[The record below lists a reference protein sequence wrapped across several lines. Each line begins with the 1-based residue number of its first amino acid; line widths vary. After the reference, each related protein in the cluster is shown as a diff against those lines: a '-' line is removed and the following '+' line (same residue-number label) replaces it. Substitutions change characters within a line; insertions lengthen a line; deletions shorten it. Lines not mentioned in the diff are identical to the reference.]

1 MEDVY
6 ALLAALRGR
15 YNQREIAEAL
25 GVTTRTLR
33 RWEAK
38 ETEPPQFL
46 ADALHKLLTANPE
59 PDVPPGK
66 RAFKRRGNWTREQL
80 LLTFHFYCQ
89 TPFGQFHSKNKKVI
103 DLAQLIGRSPGAVA
117 MKCVNF
123 ASLDPAIR
131 DSGRSGLSNASA
143 LDREVWDEFH
153 SNWERLVEECEAL
166 HTHLSRDRDDQASS
180 HIEAELTIADFTG
193 EVRTALVK
201 QRLKQAFFR
210 RSVLSSYGEKCCI
223 SGVGDKHFLV
233 ASHIVA
239 WKDDASI
246 RLHPGNGLCLSVIHD
261 RAFDKHLFSLTNDHR
276 VLLSEQLRRTK
287 DAFLR
292 QVFWPIEDTQI
303 TLPEKF
309 VPEMSFVERHR
320 QIMLSG
326 A

>member
-1 MEDVY
+1 MEDIY
-6 ALLAALRGR
+6 SLLASLRGR

-46 ADALHKLLTANPE
+46 ADALHQLLNSLSE
-59 PDVPPGK
+59 PAVTPGK
-66 RAFKRRGNWTREQL
+66 RAFKRSGNWTREQL
-80 LLTFHFYCQ
+80 LLAFHFYCQ
-89 TPFGQFHSKNKKVI
+89 TPFGQFHSKNKNVI
-103 DLAQLIGRSPGAVA
+103 NLAELIGRSPGAVA

-143 LDREVWDEFH
+143 LDRVIWNEFH
-153 SNWERLVEECEAL
+153 SNWESLVEECEAL
-166 HTHLSRDRDDQASS
+166 QTHLLRDKDHHLPSQ
-180 HIEAELTIADFTG
+180 IEADLTNIDFTG
-193 EVRTALVK
+193 EVRESLVK

-210 RSVLSSYGEKCCI
+210 KSVLSSYGEKCCI
-223 SGVGDKHFLV
+223 SGVSDKRFLV

-246 RLHPGNGLCLSVIHD
+246 RLHPGNGLCLSAIHD

-276 VLLSEQLRRTK
+276 VLLSEPLKRTK
-287 DAFLR
+287 DEFLR
-292 QVFWPIEDTQI
+292 QVFWPTEDKQI

-309 VPEMSFVERHR
+309 VPEASFVERHR
-320 QIMLSG
+320 QIMLSE